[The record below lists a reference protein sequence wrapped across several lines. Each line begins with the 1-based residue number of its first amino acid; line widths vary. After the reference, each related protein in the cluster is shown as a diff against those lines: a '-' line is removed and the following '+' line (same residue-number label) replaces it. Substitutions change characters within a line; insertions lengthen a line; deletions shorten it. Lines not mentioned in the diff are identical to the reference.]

1 VAQALLQHFSEAIME
16 TASQTVQT
24 SAIDT
29 SDYVPLVWLDGHVV
43 GSYSEQHKAQA
54 QARLLGGH
62 VEAVWS

>member
-1 VAQALLQHFSEAIME
+1 MMSFM
-16 TASQTVQT
+16 
-24 SAIDT
+24 
-29 SDYVPLVWLDGHVV
+29 VWLDGHVV